1 MSQPPPSG
9 SCGPARTTADP
20 ASAASCCP
28 PKPTTT
34 GCCPPQTGN
43 SCCPPRRE
51 FDRPGYRLETY
62 VCDWIDSPVGELPQ
76 VATKLNREDRVG
88 AWRVRWGIGR
98 EQYRVTP
105 GLYAVGQPDEH
116 AAVLVSANYKLS
128 FDALRKELSKINAWI
143 LVIDTKGIN
152 VWCAAGKGTF
162 GSDEIIRRV
171 KSCQLD
177 KLVSHRRL
185 ILPQLGAPGVA
196 AHLVS
201 KQTGFRVIYGPV
213 RAADLPAFLHS
224 GQQASASM
232 RRVTFTLSER
242 LTLTPVELVMMNKVT
257 VRVLLGLFLLG
268 GIGPSFYS
276 LGAMWQRGLAA
287 SAVYLAG
294 LFAGA
299 VLTPILLPWIPG
311 AALAWKGGVIG
322 LVTAILACGTLAG
335 QLDPANSL
343 ALLLALPAVASY
355 CAMNFT
361 GSTTYTSPSG
371 VEKEMRRAIPLQALA
386 VLLAGVAWFWASFA
400 TSV

>member
-1 MSQPPPSG
+1 VIVGAAPRQ
-9 SCGPARTTADP
+9 ALEADP
-20 ASAASCCP
+20 GFILRTGYTYSGHPAA
-28 PKPTTT
+28 
-34 GCCPPQTGN
+34 
-43 SCCPPRRE
+43 
-51 FDRPGYRLETY
+51 
-62 VCDWIDSPVGELPQ
+62 
-76 VATKLNREDRVG
+76 
-88 AWRVRWGIGR
+88 
-98 EQYRVTP
+98 
-105 GLYAVGQPDEH
+105 
-116 AAVLVSANYKLS
+116 
-128 FDALRKELSKINAWI
+128 
-143 LVIDTKGIN
+143 
-152 VWCAAGKGTF
+152 CAAGLANLDIIEREGLLAEATRIAERL
-162 GSDEIIRRV
+162 GSGLRAIAADGDVDHIRGNG
-171 KSCQLD
+171 D
-177 KLVSHRRL
+177 
-185 ILPQLGAPGVA
+185 GAVA

-224 GQQASASM
+224 GQQASAAM

-242 LTLTPVELVMMNKVT
+242 LILTPVELVMMNKVT

-335 QLDPANSL
+335 QLDPANSM

-386 VLLAGVAWFWASFA
+386 VLFAGVAWFWASFA